1 MVSFEDIESILE
13 EWFCDYADN
22 GNVAV
27 AKLYTLIDKLNEKN
41 LTYFLEN
48 KDGEHTGSNRANRPY
63 D

>member
-1 MVSFEDIESILE
+1 MIMVSFEDIESILE
-13 EWFCDYADN
+13 EWFCDYADK

-48 KDGEHTGSNRANRPY
+48 KDGEQE
-63 D
+63 